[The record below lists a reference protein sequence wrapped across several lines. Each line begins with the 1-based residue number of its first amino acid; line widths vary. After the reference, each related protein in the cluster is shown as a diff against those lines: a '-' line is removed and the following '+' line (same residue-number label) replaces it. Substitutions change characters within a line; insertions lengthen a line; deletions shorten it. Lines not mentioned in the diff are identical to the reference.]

1 MVADLKR
8 VRDEAGNEYVA
19 LQGALL
25 RASVKH
31 YLTSDGT
38 LWDSMPLKKEL
49 RDATYDM
56 AFALVL
62 VMNQVVS
69 HATTSVHDVRPL
81 AFFLLLC
88 LDVLPLG
95 RPLRLPGRLCCVSP
109 RALRAAG
116 AATPPE
122 HTK

>member
-1 MVADLKR
+1 MQVVADLKK

-62 VMNQVVS
+62 VMNQVIS
-69 HATTSVHDVRPL
+69 HATTSVHDVRSL
-81 AFFLLLC
+81 FVLC
-88 LDVLPLG
+88 LVAI
-95 RPLRLPGRLCCVSP
+95 RCCGV
-109 RALRAAG
+109 
-116 AATPPE
+116 
-122 HTK
+122 